1 MDAFGLTFRNVPS
14 AGTIQGL
21 GAHLDSN
28 ARSSMPVSTTP
39 EKQVGAVPMYGDDI
53 VDNLK

>member
-28 ARSSMPVSTTP
+28 ARSSMPVSATP